1 MKFGSKTHYVQA
13 RKLFM
18 VKVQALSIK
27 VSQGA
32 QGRKALHR
40 KQLAGILVHWHSRL
54 MQGWSSFEE

>member
-1 MKFGSKTHYVQA
+1 MKFGSKTHHVQA

-32 QGRKALHR
+32 QRRKHFPESNWLTWDFGP
-40 KQLAGILVHWHSRL
+40 LAFTVDARLVK
-54 MQGWSSFEE
+54 F